1 MEDYKMPN
9 HEQWIDWLEK
19 NNKDYYVDKDSGWV
33 CENIVIRGDGCS
45 SIVLEFADNGE
56 FYDIVLDD

>member
-9 HEQWIDWLEK
+9 FEQWLDWLEK
-19 NNKDYYVDKDSGWV
+19 NHKNYYIDKDNGWV
-33 CENIVIRGDGCS
+33 CPNILIRGEVCNNIV
-45 SIVLEFADNGE
+45 LMFADNGE